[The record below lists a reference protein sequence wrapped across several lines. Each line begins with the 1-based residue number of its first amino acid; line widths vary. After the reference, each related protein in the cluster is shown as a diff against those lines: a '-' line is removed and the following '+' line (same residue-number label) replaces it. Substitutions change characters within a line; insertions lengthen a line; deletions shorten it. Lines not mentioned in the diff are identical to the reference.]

1 MRNKIMNILTSIV
14 MFPVILVALVGVI
27 LYWVCKFPFWYV
39 ERKKW
44 YRIDK

>member
-1 MRNKIMNILTSIV
+1 MINKIMNILTSIA
-14 MFPVILVALVGVI
+14 MFPVILVAMVGVTM
-27 LYWVCKFPFWYV
+27 YWVCKFPFWYV